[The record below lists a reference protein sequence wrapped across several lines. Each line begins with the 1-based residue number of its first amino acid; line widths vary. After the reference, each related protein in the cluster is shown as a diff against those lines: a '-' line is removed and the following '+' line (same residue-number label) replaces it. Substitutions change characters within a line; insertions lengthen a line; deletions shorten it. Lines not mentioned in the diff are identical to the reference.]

1 MTRIHQR
8 FTLFWLLLLPAI
20 GLAQG
25 ERKDKTAVTYEEIY
39 DEPYSV
45 NKLFVHLQ
53 PLYGEVFATNIN
65 AGFGLEANYYFQD
78 KVDFKAHFRK
88 TYSKSFYDFSRD
100 LAAKTSDVD
109 NRFEVFNYYEFGF
122 TYHVKDFEESSKT
135 KMFLYKNS
143 YKGNKWAA
151 RVPLTAEVPCKVRK
165 IYGARLGGIIWDSS
179 TDLNRV
185 MESQGLSYAD
195 FKSSDG
201 ILLSDFTTDANL
213 FSNIS
218 SKGLYLGGSMT
229 WIRNVAV
236 SFDKFEAGVDD
247 LIFTTFFD
255 LMFAPSLE
263 LDNIV
268 YTPKDPNS
276 GAPLL
281 AEQRSYDVSA
291 ISLKKFGFRAGIEGK
306 FNRQF
311 SWAYGGEIGYRPSIE
326 GRTFYALLKVSFP
339 VFGSNLDYGVEAF
352 GK

>member
-1 MTRIHQR
+1 MISNQR
-8 FTLFWLLLLPAI
+8 FIIFCLLLLPLM
-20 GLAQG
+20 GSAQG

-45 NKLFVHLQ
+45 NKLFIHLQ

-65 AGFGLEANYYFQD
+65 AGFGLEANYYLRD

-88 TYSKSFYDFSRD
+88 TYSKSFYDYARD

-122 TYHVKDFEESSKT
+122 TYHVKDFDESSKT

-185 MESQGLSYAD
+185 MESQGLSYSD
-195 FKSSDG
+195 FRSSDG

-213 FSNIS
+213 FTNIS
-218 SKGLYLGGSMT
+218 SRGVYLGGSMT

-247 LIFTTFFD
+247 LILTVFAD
-255 LMFAPSLE
+255 LMFSPSLT
-263 LDNIV
+263 LDNLV
-268 YTPKDPNS
+268 YTPVDANS
-276 GAPLL
+276 GLPILS
-281 AEQRSYDVSA
+281 EQRSYDVSA
-291 ISLKKFGFRAGIEGK
+291 VNLKKFGFRAGIEGK

-326 GRTFYALLKVSFP
+326 GKTFYALLKISFP

>member
-1 MTRIHQR
+1 MMRINQR
-8 FTLFWLLLLPAI
+8 ITLFYLLLFPLI
-20 GLAQG
+20 SFAQG
-25 ERKDKTAVTYEEIY
+25 DRKDKTAVTYEEIY

-53 PLYGEVFATNIN
+53 PIYGEVFATNIN
-65 AGFGLEANYYFQD
+65 AGFGLEANYYLRD
-78 KVDFKAHFRK
+78 KVDFKAHLRK
-88 TYSKSFYDFSRD
+88 TYSKSIYDFSRD

-122 TYHVKDFEESSKT
+122 TYHIKDFDESSKT
-135 KMFLYKNS
+135 KMFLYKSS

-195 FKSSDG
+195 FISSDG
-201 ILLSDFTTDANL
+201 ILLSDFTNDANL
-213 FSNIS
+213 FTNIS

-247 LIFTTFFD
+247 LIFTAFVD
-255 LMFAPSLE
+255 LMVAPSLE

-276 GAPLL
+276 GAPILT
-281 AEQRSYDVSA
+281 EQRSYDVSA
-291 ISLKKFGFRAGIEGK
+291 VNLKKFGFRAGIEGK

-326 GRTFYALLKVSFP
+326 GKTFYALLKISFP

>member
-1 MTRIHQR
+1 MRIDIR
-8 FTLFWLLLLPAI
+8 FIIFCLLLLPAVS
-20 GLAQG
+20 LAQG

-53 PLYGEVFATNIN
+53 PIYGEVFATNIN
-65 AGFGLEANYYFQD
+65 AGFGLEANYYLRD

-100 LAAKTSDVD
+100 LAAKNSDVD
-109 NRFEVFNYYEFGF
+109 NRLEVFNYYEFGF
-122 TYHVKDFEESSKT
+122 TYHIKDFEESSKT
-135 KMFLYKNS
+135 KMFLYKSS

-179 TDLNRV
+179 TDLNRA
-185 MESQGLSYAD
+185 MENQGLSYSE
-195 FKSSDG
+195 FVSSDG

-213 FSNIS
+213 FTNIS

-247 LIFTTFFD
+247 LIFTAFVD
-255 LMFAPSLE
+255 LMFAPSLVLE
-263 LDNIV
+263 NIV
-268 YTPKDPNS
+268 YTPKDQTS
-276 GAPLL
+276 GDPIIT
-281 AEQRSYDVSA
+281 EQRSYDVSPVN
-291 ISLKKFGFRAGIEGK
+291 LKKFGFRAGIEGK

-326 GRTFYALLKVSFP
+326 GRTFYALLKISFP

>member
-1 MTRIHQR
+1 MISNQR
-8 FTLFWLLLLPAI
+8 FIIFCLLLLPVV
-20 GLAQG
+20 GSAQG

-65 AGFGLEANYYFQD
+65 AGFGLEANYYLRD

-88 TYSKSFYDFSRD
+88 TYSKSFYDFARD
-100 LAAKTSDVD
+100 LAARNSDVD

-122 TYHVKDFEESSKT
+122 TYHVKDFDESSKT
-135 KMFLYKNS
+135 KMFLYKSS

-179 TDLNRV
+179 TDLNRA
-185 MESQGLSYAD
+185 MESQGLSYSD
-195 FKSSDG
+195 FRSSDG

-218 SKGLYLGGSMT
+218 SRGLYLGGSMT

-247 LIFTTFFD
+247 LILTVFAD
-255 LMFAPSLE
+255 LMFAPSLT
-263 LDNIV
+263 LDNLV
-268 YTPKDPNS
+268 FTPRDPNS
-276 GAPLL
+276 GLPLL
-281 AEQRSYDVSA
+281 TEQRSYDVSA
-291 ISLKKFGFRAGIEGK
+291 VNLKKFGFRAGIEGK

-326 GRTFYALLKVSFP
+326 GKTFYALLKISFP

>member
-1 MTRIHQR
+1 MIRINQR
-8 FTLFWLLLLPAI
+8 FTIFCLLVLPFI

-39 DEPYSV
+39 DEPYSI
-45 NKLFVHLQ
+45 NKLFIHLQ
-53 PLYGEVFATNIN
+53 PIYGEVFATNIN
-65 AGFGLEANYYFQD
+65 AGFGLEANYYLRD

-100 LAAKTSDVD
+100 LASKTSDVD

-122 TYHVKDFEESSKT
+122 TYHIKDFEESSKT
-135 KMFLYKNS
+135 KMFLYKSS

-195 FKSSDG
+195 FRSSDG

-213 FSNIS
+213 FTNIS

-247 LIFTTFFD
+247 LIFTAFFD

-268 YTPKDPNS
+268 YTPKDPGS
-276 GAPLL
+276 GLPIIT
-281 AEQRSYDVSA
+281 EQRTYDVSA
-291 ISLKKFGFRAGIEGK
+291 VNLKKFGFRAGIEGK

-326 GRTFYALLKVSFP
+326 GNTFYALLKISFP